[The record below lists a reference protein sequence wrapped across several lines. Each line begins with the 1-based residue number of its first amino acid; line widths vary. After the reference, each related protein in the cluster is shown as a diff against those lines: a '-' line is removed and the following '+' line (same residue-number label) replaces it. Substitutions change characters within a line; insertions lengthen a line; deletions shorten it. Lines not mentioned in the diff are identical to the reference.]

1 MLNTKRH
8 KSQTGLLRRL
18 CLLGALLPFFACQPT
33 SNPRVV
39 IETDRGAI
47 TAEIYLKEAPIS
59 AGQFL
64 KLVDEGYYNRGNA
77 IFYRVTRADNQ
88 PNDSVKIDVIQ
99 GGLYQA
105 ADAPAI
111 AHETTQATGLHHL
124 DGTLSMAR
132 AEPGTASSE
141 FFICIGDQPELDFG
155 GKRNPDGQ
163 GFAVFG
169 QVTDGMSTVK
179 SIQALPDQ
187 GQYLTEPVLIRS
199 IRRLP

>member
-33 SNPRVV
+33 PNPRVV

-179 SIQALPDQ
+179 AIQALPDQ